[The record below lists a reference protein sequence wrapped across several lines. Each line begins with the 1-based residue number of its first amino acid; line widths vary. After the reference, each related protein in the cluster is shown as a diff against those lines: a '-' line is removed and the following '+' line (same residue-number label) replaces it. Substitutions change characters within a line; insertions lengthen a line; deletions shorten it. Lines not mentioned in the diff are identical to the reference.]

1 MWVGARLIGGA
12 IAVMGSMASSD
23 AAMVQV
29 EAGQPARLCLATGD
43 AGLPGASG
51 GRRRAVLAIHEIRG
65 DPGALAVRAD
75 TGEDMLIGLFPG
87 GAFTATAPDQVR
99 RSFLPGQPSSRCW
112 DVELTGEG
120 GASVTL
126 ELSEPLD

>member
-1 MWVGARLIGGA
+1 MWIRTGLIGGA
-12 IAVMGSMASSD
+12 IAVMGSMAGSE
-23 AAMVQV
+23 AALVQV
-29 EAGQPARLCLATGD
+29 RAGQPARLCLATD
-43 AGLPGASG
+43 AAGAPDAAS
-51 GRRRAVLAIHEIRG
+51 GRRRAVLAIHEVRG

-87 GAFTATAPDQVR
+87 GAFTATGPDQVR

-120 GASVTL
+120 RASVTL
-126 ELSEPLD
+126 ELSGPLE